1 MNDDHRFGEEL
12 QDLLDGRLAEPARA
26 EIAAHVAR
34 CPRCREE
41 LAVLERARAAARGL
55 PPLAQPADLAVQIA
69 RALDAEDRASAPG
82 RTRPRLPHR
91 WPFVAAG
98 LIAAAVL
105 VALLLLPSA
114 TVDLPAAVA
123 RDFAGYRDARL
134 ALELRTGDPTALER
148 FFAERGIAFPT
159 RVFDLAMMQYRL
171 AGGRVPS
178 RGWAPERV
186 VRVHRARCCSAHL
199 RDVRWT
205 PRPAS
210 TRRST
215 ARPRRHHLP
224 HLPRGRDYPRLLA
237 RGRRSLRARVP
248 EEHRRG
254 RAAGIREGRE
264 DLT

>member
-12 QDLLDGRLAEPARA
+12 QDLLDGRLADPARA

-171 AGGRVPS
+171 AGGRVHRVAGRPS
-178 RGWAPERV
+178 ALFAYTGPDAAPLICEMYGGPL
-186 VRVHRARCCSAHL
+186 AQ
-199 RDVRWT
+199 
-205 PRPAS
+205 
-210 TRRST
+210 
-215 ARPRRHHLP
+215 
-224 HLPRGRDYPRLLA
+224 LPRAAQQRVRDGITFRIYRVGGMTLVFWQEGAVVCVLA
-237 RGRRSLRARVP
+237 SQRNTDEVVQLAYAKAVR
-248 EEHRRG
+248 
-254 RAAGIREGRE
+254 I
-264 DLT
+264 

>member
-12 QDLLDGRLAEPARA
+12 QDLLDGRLADPARA

-171 AGGRVPS
+171 AGGRVHRVAGRPS
-178 RGWAPERV
+178 ALFAYTGPDAAPLICEMYGGTL
-186 VRVHRARCCSAHL
+186 AE
-199 RDVRWT
+199 
-205 PRPAS
+205 
-210 TRRST
+210 
-215 ARPRRHHLP
+215 
-224 HLPRGRDYPRLLA
+224 LPRAAQQRVRDGITFRIYRVGGMTLVFWQEGAVVCVLA
-237 RGRRSLRARVP
+237 SQRNTDEVVQLAYAKAVR
-248 EEHRRG
+248 
-254 RAAGIREGRE
+254 I
-264 DLT
+264 